1 MSRREFKFPR
11 AKPGQSVLYA
21 LGEIDRGVALI
32 ERLGTPHEQLA
43 TARLFRHY
51 VSDLCLAALAN
62 QSLGTMTVVR

>member
-1 MSRREFKFPR
+1 MSGRESKLPG
-11 AKPGQSVLYA
+11 AKPAASVTYA

-43 TARLFRHY
+43 TARLFRNY

-62 QSLGTMTVVR
+62 QSLGTMTVAT